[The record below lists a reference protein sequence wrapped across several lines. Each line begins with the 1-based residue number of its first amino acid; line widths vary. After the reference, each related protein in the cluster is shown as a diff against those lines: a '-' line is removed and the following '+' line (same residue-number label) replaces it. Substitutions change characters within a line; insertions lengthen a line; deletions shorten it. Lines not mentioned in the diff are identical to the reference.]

1 MPAEAARLTLS
12 VPGRTDAVEPCRR
25 ALLDFLAPHGLGPQ
39 AIYNIEL
46 VLEETLVNLISHGK
60 PGARAQPIGL
70 SVEVEPDRVVL
81 AFEDDGAAF
90 DPRDVAAPAAP
101 SSIDNTPT
109 GGRGLLLVRRAACS
123 IDYVRAGGRNRLTIG
138 VART

>member
-12 VPGRTDAVEPCRR
+12 VPGRIDALEPCRR
-25 ALLDFLAPHGLGPQ
+25 ALLDFLAPQGLGPQ

-46 VLEETLVNLISHGK
+46 VLEETLSNLISHGR
-60 PGARAQPIGL
+60 PDAREHRIDLG
-70 SVEVEPDRVVL
+70 VEVLPDRVL
-81 AFEDDGAAF
+81 LSFEDDGPAF
-90 DPRDVAAPAAP
+90 DPRRAVAPAAP
-101 SSIDNTPT
+101 ASIDRTPI

-123 IDYVRAGGRNRLTIG
+123 IDYERAGGRNRLTIG